1 MQYRGYVAEIAYD
14 ESVDLLHGHVVNAG
28 PYPIAT
34 FEASDVEGLKR
45 EFETSIEV
53 YLTACKEDGVEPVPP
68 FSGEFILK
76 IGPQLHHKVTI
87 IAMEDGLSVNDWIK
101 RTLEEKLSG
110 PPFVWNEEQLKRG
123 REMAAQPD
131 S

>member
-53 YLTACKEDGVEPVPP
+53 YLTACKEELRARKTAWNPSHHFPV
-68 FSGEFILK
+68 S
-76 IGPQLHHKVTI
+76 
-87 IAMEDGLSVNDWIK
+87 SY
-101 RTLEEKLSG
+101 
-110 PPFVWNEEQLKRG
+110 
-123 REMAAQPD
+123 
-131 S
+131 